1 MTATKVV
8 EALSIPPNARVDKRV
23 PKKKLMEQSIPTP
36 GDKKQIQDG
45 IDETIWIAALKP
57 NNIGVPIFR
66 DNVREYLEIII
77 LTTKIRETAKATR
90 LIELIHRAIPYP
102 VVLITEQSN
111 TICLSLAHKRW
122 SLGESGK
129 VVIEDLR
136 ITAPFQ
142 SESPTAE
149 QLAFL
154 SSLALSSQPRRDLFS
169 LYQGWLD
176 RMAALETSE
185 ITGVFKLP
193 VSTDRSSALRENLDN
208 HSKLKNEI
216 IILRSSA
223 DRETQINRRVELNL
237 EIKKREDEI
246 SSVLQIIKL
255 E

>member
-1 MTATKVV
+1 MSFAKVI
-8 EALSIPPNARVDKRV
+8 EALSIPLNARVDKRV

-57 NNIGVPIFR
+57 NNISIPIFR

-77 LTTKIRETAKATR
+77 LTTKLRETAKATR

-102 VVLITEQSN
+102 VVLITEQRCTVS
-111 TICLSLAHKRW
+111 LSLSHKRW
-122 SLGESGK
+122 SLGEK
-129 VVIEDLR
+129 DKIVIEDLR

-142 SESPTAE
+142 PECPTAAE
-149 QLAFL
+149 AAFL
-154 SSLALSSQPRRDLFS
+154 SSMALSGLPRRDLFL

-176 RMAALETSE
+176 RLAALEASE

-193 VSTDRSSALRENLDN
+193 ISIDRSSALRENLDN
-208 HSKLKNEI
+208 HSRLEHDI
-216 IILRSSA
+216 IILRSLA
-223 DRETQINRRVELNL
+223 EKETQISRRVELNL
-237 EIKKREDEI
+237 EIKQREDEI
-246 SSVLQIIKL
+246 STVLQIIKL

>member
-8 EALSIPPNARVDKRV
+8 EALSIPSNARVDKRV
-23 PKKKLMEQSIPTP
+23 PKKKLMEQSIPTT

-66 DNVREYLEIII
+66 DNVREYLEIIV
-77 LTTKIRETAKATR
+77 LMTKLRETAKAAR

-102 VVLITEQSN
+102 LVLITEQSN
-111 TICLSLAHKRW
+111 MVCLSLSHKRW
-122 SLGESGK
+122 SLGERGK

-136 ITAPFQ
+136 ITAPFET
-142 SESPTAE
+142 ESPSAE
-149 QLAFL
+149 QSAFL
-154 SSLALSSQPRRDLFS
+154 STLALSRLPRRDLFS

-176 RMAALETSE
+176 RMAALEASE

-193 VSTDRSSALRENLDN
+193 VSTDRSSALRENLDS

-223 DRETQINRRVELNL
+223 DKETQINRRVELNL

>member
-1 MTATKVV
+1 MSFARVI
-8 EALSIPPNARVDKRV
+8 EALSIPSNGRVDKRV

-36 GDKKQIQDG
+36 GDKEQIQDG
-45 IDETIWIAALKP
+45 IEETIWIAALKP

-77 LTTKIRETAKATR
+77 LTTKFRETAKATR

-102 VVLITEQSN
+102 VVLITEQSD
-111 TICLSLAHKRW
+111 TVSLSLSHKRW
-122 SLGESGK
+122 SLGENGK

-142 SESPTAE
+142 PESPTAE
-149 QLAFL
+149 QSAFL
-154 SSLALSSQPRRDLFS
+154 SSLALSSLPRRDLFS

-176 RMAALETSE
+176 RMAALEASE

-208 HSKLKNEI
+208 HSKLKHELF
-216 IILRSSA
+216 ILRSA
-223 DRETQINRRVELNL
+223 AEKETQINRRVELNL
-237 EIKKREDEI
+237 EIRKREEEI
-246 SSVLQIIKL
+246 SFVLQSIKL